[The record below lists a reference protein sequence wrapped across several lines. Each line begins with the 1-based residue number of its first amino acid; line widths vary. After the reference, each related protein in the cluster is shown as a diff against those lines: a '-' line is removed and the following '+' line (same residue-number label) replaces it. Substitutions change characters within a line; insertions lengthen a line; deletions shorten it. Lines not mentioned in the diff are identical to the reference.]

1 METFFSRH
9 IKKHPLSAW
18 LALLLWLLI
27 STWLC
32 YLLFTTVHNK
42 VNQRFNYEASYVAQA
57 ISERMRDYELALR
70 SGKGLFDASTQVT
83 RTDWRHFVDTIQLQR
98 DFPGIQA
105 IGYTEMISPQSLSQ
119 HIQSIREEGF
129 SDYAIKP
136 TGARDQYS
144 SIVFIEPFDWR
155 NQRAF
160 GFDMFSEPV
169 RRQAMALA
177 RDSKQAVATGP
188 VILEQETNEEKQH
201 GFLMYVPVYQH
212 NKATGS
218 IVERRDAIQG
228 FVYAAFR
235 MKDFMQGILGRGQQA
250 LNFEIYDFSDDA
262 YALLYKNADTE
273 HAFSPDKENEKAFS
287 HMFELNIG
295 ERNWRLFVYSHND
308 FTTLSERYQPVLI
321 AIICTLV
328 GVALF
333 SFISLLVRQRAEVT
347 KQASEA
353 HASRNLSEKRLL
365 IATHIAKIGVMEW
378 DLYSDK
384 VYMDKQLLS
393 ICEIENNTFEGSYKQ
408 WLQMVHELDRDRIS
422 TELEQA
428 CQFEEHFELTFR
440 IPTQY
445 DIRYLHGNFFVER
458 DAIDNPSKIIGF
470 VVDKTV
476 GQETHTQLR
485 QEAKRLETV
494 LSSAKLGSWQWN
506 IETGEAVYNQH
517 WAEVIG
523 YDLTELLPMTMDT
536 WKEHC
541 HPDDVLNV
549 EKQLERHLKGETD
562 FFECRMRMLH
572 RTGKVVH
579 VLTKGR
585 VISHAQAGQPLLMFG
600 IHQQIS

>member
-9 IKKHPLSAW
+9 IKKHPPSAW
-18 LALLLWLLI
+18 LALSLWLLI

-105 IGYTEMISPQSLSQ
+105 IGYAEMIPSQSLTQ

-129 SDYAIKP
+129 PDYTLEP
-136 TGARDQYS
+136 TGKREQYS

-160 GFDMFSEPV
+160 GVDMFSEPV
-169 RRQAMALA
+169 RRQAMILA
-177 RDSKQAVATGP
+177 RDTKQAVATGP

-218 IVERRDAIQG
+218 VVERRDAIQG

-235 MKDFMQGILGRGQQA
+235 MKDFMQGILGRGQQT

-262 YALLYKNADTE
+262 YTLLYKNADTE
-273 HAFSPDKENEKAFS
+273 HAFYHVKENEKAFS
-287 HMFELNIG
+287 HMFELNVG
-295 ERNWRLFVYSHND
+295 ERNWRLFVYSHD
-308 FTTLSERYQPVLI
+308 ELMTLSERYQPILI

-328 GVALF
+328 GVAIF
-333 SFISLLVRQRAEVT
+333 SFISFLARQGAGAT

-353 HASRNLSEKRLL
+353 HASRNLSEQRLL
-365 IATHIAKIGVMEW
+365 MATRIAKIGVMEW

-384 VYMDKQLLS
+384 VYMDQQLLS
-393 ICEIENNTFEGSYKQ
+393 IYKIKNNTFDGSYKQ
-408 WLQMVHELDRDRIS
+408 WLLMVHELDRDRIS
-422 TELEQA
+422 MDLEQA
-428 CQFEEHFELTFR
+428 SQFEERFELTFR
-440 IPTQY
+440 IFTQHG
-445 DIRYLHGNFFVER
+445 IRYLHGSFYVER

-470 VVDKTV
+470 IVDKTV
-476 GQETHTQLR
+476 GQEAHTQLR
-485 QEAKRLETV
+485 QEAERLETV

-506 IETGEAVYNQH
+506 IETGEAVYNQN
-517 WAEVIG
+517 WAEMIG

-562 FFECRMRMLH
+562 FFECTIRMLH
-572 RTGKVVH
+572 RNGKVVH

-585 VISHAQAGQPLLMFG
+585 SITHTQAGQPLLMFG